1 MTSISTLGVG
11 SGLDLSSI
19 LDSLESAEKAA
30 LTPISNQQSS
40 YTAKLSAYGTLKS
53 ALETFQTANTALNKA
68 DLFTATSTTSSS
80 TAFSATTSGSAIAGK
95 YTISVS
101 QLAQAQTLT
110 TRNTQS
116 DTKTAIAT
124 TDSTLT
130 IQQGGDKD
138 PVTIDISAANSSLTG
153 IRDAINNAKAG
164 VTASIINV
172 GNGQYRLSVTSDDTG
187 SDNAMTLSF
196 SDSSDSALKTFM
208 GYNGTADDTSNGMTE
223 SVTAQNAKLKV
234 NNVDIENSSNTI
246 SDALENITLTLNDTT
261 SGNQTLTIKSDT
273 SKAESAVSAWVDA
286 YNALQTSFASLTK
299 YTAVDAGT
307 DSQDSS
313 NGALLG
319 DSTLR
324 TIQTQLKSMLTN
336 SASSSTYKTL
346 AQIGVTT
353 DPSTGELELDK
364 DTLKTALTKDPDGV
378 KEMLVGDGKTTG
390 TTTKI
395 ATNLTSWLSSTGI
408 IQAAKDGVSK
418 TLNNLTEQYNKVSD
432 RIDTLVARYKAQ
444 FTQLDVMMNS
454 LNSTSSY
461 LTQQFDT
468 SSSDD

>member
-11 SGLDLSSI
+11 SGLDLSNI
-19 LDSLESAEKAA
+19 LDSLETAEKAA

-68 DLFTATSTTSSS
+68 DLFSATTTTSSS
-80 TAFSATTSGSAIAGK
+80 TAFSATTSGGAIAGK
-95 YTISVS
+95 YSISVS

-110 TRNTQS
+110 TSASQA

-124 TDSTLT
+124 ADSTIT
-130 IQQGGDKD
+130 IQQGGGKKA
-138 PVTIDISAANSSLTG
+138 VTIDLTAANSSLSG

-187 SDNAMTLSF
+187 SDNAMTISV
-196 SDSSDSALKTFM
+196 SGDSALQSFM
-208 GYNGTADDTSNGMTE
+208 GYNGTASDTSNGMQE

-234 NNVDIENSSNTI
+234 NNIDIENSSNTI
-246 SDALENITLTLNDTT
+246 SDALENITLNLNDVTT
-261 SGNQTLTIKSDT
+261 GNQSLTIKNDT

-286 YNALQTSFASLTK
+286 YNSLQDSFSTLTK
-299 YTAVDAGT
+299 YTAVDAGS
-307 DSQDSS
+307 DAQDTS

-336 SASSSTYKTL
+336 SSSTSTYKTL

-353 DPSTGELELDK
+353 DPSTGKLELDS
-364 DTLKTALTKDPDGV
+364 DTLKTALTKDPEGV

-432 RIDTLVARYKAQ
+432 RIDSMVARYKEQ

-461 LTQQFDT
+461 LTQQFET
-468 SSSDD
+468 KSDD